1 MTTKATM
8 VATRYTV
15 PKKRHRETR
24 RVWLDCVLSITASP
38 VYCLD
43 FGSGDVRS
51 APARRAPEIP
61 ERIERTPGI
70 SSAVAAGAA
79 WPGCEAP
86 APAFALSSGAVG
98 VAAPEV
104 PGGGLFGGD
113 AGGPGVTPG
122 AVDALGGALLDGAG
136 GGALPIE
143 PGAVDVDD
151 GGPLAPA
158 CGCPPGGTVGTSA
171 LPRMIGSPSLP
182 VPMTTIFAFGDWAS
196 SSVASMPRQ
205 RRYDSEMPWL
215 TVF

>member
-1 MTTKATM
+1 MTTKVTM
-8 VATRYTV
+8 VAV
-15 PKKRHRETR
+15 GCSALKSRHRER
-24 RVWLDCVLSITASP
+24 RWARLDCVLSITASP
-38 VYCLD
+38 VYWLD

-51 APARRAPEIP
+51 APARKAPEIP
-61 ERIERTPGI
+61 DRIERTPGI
-70 SSAVAAGAA
+70 SSAVAAGAG
-79 WPGCEAP
+79 WPGCAAP
-86 APAFALSSGAVG
+86 APTFALCSGAVG

-113 AGGPGVTPG
+113 PGLPGVAPG

-136 GGALPIE
+136 GALPIE
-143 PGAVDVDD
+143 PAG
-151 GGPLAPA
+151 APA
-158 CGCPPGGTVGTSA
+158 CGCPPGGTVGMSA